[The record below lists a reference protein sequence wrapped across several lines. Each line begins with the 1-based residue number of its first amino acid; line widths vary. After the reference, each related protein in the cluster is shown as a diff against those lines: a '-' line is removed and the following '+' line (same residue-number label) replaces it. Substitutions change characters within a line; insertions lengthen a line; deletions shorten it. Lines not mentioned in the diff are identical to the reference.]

1 MFKFEEFPEIM
12 KAHKISEKFS
22 LASYTQEFRSERKGI
37 DGSKDKK
44 WGQSIRNCDEFD
56 ENIYAEIIYNI
67 FKDIKPILV
76 LKKTG
81 EKSTWDEIFKN
92 DKFEDLDKRQRNILY
107 MMVEYERPYRL
118 PDEYYNNKDWFE
130 EVKKKLSKVK

>member
-12 KAHKISEKFS
+12 KAHKISKKYDARINAEELKF
-22 LASYTQEFRSERKGI
+22 ERKI
-37 DGSKDKK
+37 TKDKSEWEK
-44 WGQSIRNCDEFD
+44 AIQQGMDFD
-56 ENIYAEIIYNI
+56 LNEYSKVVFQQFNT
-67 FKDIKPILV
+67 IKPKLT
-76 LKKTG
+76 LKKTSEIVSWETVFENKNFEELS
-81 EKSTWDEIFKN
+81 EK
-92 DKFEDLDKRQRNILY
+92 QRKTLM